1 MDDLDRNILN
11 LLLKDGRLS
20 HEQIGKEIHL
30 SRPAVF
36 ERVKRLEAKGVIK
49 GYSARIDWEAMGLP
63 LTAFIL
69 IRLQAVNCNETGRDI
84 AKVAVK
90 GAVLENLNRV
100 TGDWCMLAKLRVAAP
115 SVLQEMIDRIR
126 LVPGVQD
133 TNTMLAL
140 SSFEET

>member
-1 MDDLDRNILN
+1 MDNLDRDILN

-20 HEQIGKEIHL
+20 HEQIGREINL

-49 GYSARIDWEAMGLP
+49 GYRARIDWEATGLP

-69 IRLQAVNCNETGRDI
+69 IRLQATNCNETGRDI
-84 AKVAVK
+84 AKVAVE
-90 GAVLENLNRV
+90 GAVLENLYRV

-126 LVPGVQD
+126 LVPGVQN

>member
-1 MDDLDRNILN
+1 MNDLDRDILN

-20 HEQIGKEIHL
+20 HEQIGKTINL

-49 GYSARIDWEAMGLP
+49 GYSAKIDWEAMGLP

-84 AKVAVK
+84 AKVTVE
-90 GAVLENLNRV
+90 GAVLENLYRV

-115 SVLQEMIDRIR
+115 SVLQQMIDLIR
-126 LVPGVQD
+126 LVPGVQN